1 MNEPQALATVNRLLD
16 AMNKHDLEGIVACFA
31 PGYRNETPAHPP
43 RSFTGNDQVRKNWSM
58 ILSSVP
64 DHVVTLRAIAFA
76 GDEVWTELR
85 MAGTKRDGTPHEMV
99 GVTVLTIDDGLIH
112 AARFYLEPVERA
124 SGNADEVIDHMFRAG
139 ARP

>member
-43 RSFTGNDQVRKNWSM
+43 RSFIGSDQVRKNWST

-64 DHVVTLRAIAFA
+64 DQVVTLRALAVA

-85 MAGTKRDGTPHEMV
+85 MAGTQRDGTPHEMA
-99 GVTVLTIDDGLIH
+99 GVTVLTIRDGLID

-124 SGNADEVIDHMFRAG
+124 SGNADEVIDHMFTEG
-139 ARP
+139 ARQ